1 MTKLIVCCVL
11 IFLAVIGIISV
22 LACHPLSSSGQELAV
37 NNDTVLL
44 TCKPKWLFNGN
55 IKFTFSGGH
64 ITSQTTALIFM
75 VHPNVLYKI
84 IQTRQQPLRHSLSN
98 KYPQSIP
105 LQTTKQFF
113 YNCSYYI
120 NKCVLEQYLYLV
132 NSGSAF
138 INFQITLSSF
148 VPEETQVRVSAYD
161 SPEACQ
167 AYLEGRED
175 NALKEIYMKHKS
187 DRFDLTSSEMSKP
200 SYIFVVIEDV
210 KRSVSWFTYERVAQE
225 NFYNATSL
233 QSVCQLN
240 HSNSFEC
247 SLKLSPSNGLT
258 NCFLAQVQS
267 EQSIKMFTV
276 KNLTHIQFNTNDFVK
291 TFGGIVLFALLVLSV
306 VSLFIKAIIILF
318 CFKRY
323 KANLN

>member
-1 MTKLIVCCVL
+1 MLIICSVL
-11 IFLAVIGIISV
+11 IFLSVIGQIYV
-22 LACHPLSSSGQELAV
+22 LACHPLSSKGQELAV

-55 IKFTFSGGH
+55 IKFAFSGGH

-75 VHPNVLYKI
+75 VHPDALYKI
-84 IQTRQQPLRHSLSN
+84 IKTRQQPLRHPLSN
-98 KYPQSIP
+98 KYAQLIP

-113 YNCSYYI
+113 YNCSSYI
-120 NKCVLEQYLYLV
+120 SKCILEQYLYLV

-148 VPEETQVRVSAYD
+148 VPRETQVRVSAYD
-161 SPEACQ
+161 SPESCQ
-167 AYLEGRED
+167 AYLEGKGD
-175 NALKEIYMKHKS
+175 NALKQIYMKHKS
-187 DRFDLTSSEMSKP
+187 DRFVLTSLEMSKP
-200 SYIFVVIEDV
+200 SYIFIVIEDI
-210 KRSVSWFTYERVAQE
+210 KGSVSSFTYDRVAQE

-233 QSVCQLN
+233 RSVCQLD

-247 SLKLSPSNGLT
+247 SLKSSRSYGLK
-258 NCFLAQVQS
+258 NCFLAQVQR
-267 EQSIKMFTV
+267 EQSIKQFTV
-276 KNLTHIQFNTNDFVK
+276 KNLTYIQFNTNDFVK
-291 TFGGIVLFALLVLSV
+291 TFVGIALLVLLIFSV
-306 VSLFIKAIIILF
+306 ISLCILTIIIVLY